1 MQIRKRYISWAETTL
16 QIRHLFFQ
24 ESPALF
30 RAESLVSWTQAGF
43 WPHLLLSWVP
53 KRRKQPNRGARST
66 FYKDS
71 LLLFLLLLS
80 NYVSCSGSEHSTI
93 RDHYHLIHFYG
104 QGVFHRPPTHL
115 GCRSYSYKFL
125 WELPISLLWCY
136 IPPLP
141 HRSCSLEFSFLFI
154 SLPSLQARFWHRH
167 SDSHNPAHMQGTK
180 NSLATINNKSI
191 NPRGSI
197 ELPRFYSHHHSP
209 SPLSFLSK
217 SKESWYCWKNRW
229 MASVS
234 RDIILVV
241 FLWEIWGLKCKGAP
255 LLGQGVAHGLFALK
269 GIVRIN
275 QNETQVC
282 ILLGR
287 G

>member
-115 GCRSYSYKFL
+115 GSDSAHCRSAPSAG
-125 WELPISLLWCY
+125 LPLLLASASVLLHLASS
-136 IPPLP
+136 PPQ
-141 HRSCSLEFSFLFI
+141 HCSLTAGERTCKYTLKKGLLFSQPGWCTLWV
-154 SLPSLQARFWHRH
+154 PARTARH
-167 SDSHNPAHMQGTK
+167 CQVQGICHQ
-180 NSLATINNKSI
+180 LGEA
-191 NPRGSI
+191 
-197 ELPRFYSHHHSP
+197 
-209 SPLSFLSK
+209 
-217 SKESWYCWKNRW
+217 
-229 MASVS
+229 V
-234 RDIILVV
+234 
-241 FLWEIWGLKCKGAP
+241 KCKNM
-255 LLGQGVAHGLFALK
+255 QSK
-269 GIVRIN
+269 
-275 QNETQVC
+275 
-282 ILLGR
+282 
-287 G
+287 